1 MAKAVELGIING
13 KGEKI
18 FDTNG
23 NLTRA
28 QMAKIIS
35 LPYDL
40 TGNSGTEFSDVPP
53 THWAYSYIQGEAK
66 NQVTFGIDTE
76 SMVGNHYITGAQF
89 AVMMARRLDESFRV
103 VPTPPIGV
111 SPGFLKQRC
120 YDFMQNKKI
129 KMADPHRFNWRVD
142 FIWRN
147 NR

>member
-40 TGNSGTEFSDVPP
+40 TGNSGTEFSDVPT
-53 THWAYSYIQGEAK
+53 THWAYSYIQGGAK
-66 NQVTFGIDTE
+66 NQVTFGIGHGKYGAND
-76 SMVGNHYITGAQF
+76 YITGAQF

-111 SPGFLKQRC
+111 SPGFLKQRSII
-120 YDFMQNKKI
+120 MQNTEK
-129 KMADPHRFNWRVD
+129 
-142 FIWRN
+142 
-147 NR
+147 